1 MSSEVPIIDWHRL
14 ARDAGGFSPHVFE
27 FVRDGLQH
35 TSEGIHKGETPDEEA
50 IRHVSGQELCQG
62 LRDLAIRRYGPLA
75 RTVLDHWNVRSTG
88 DFGKVV
94 FALIDV
100 GVLRKTDEDAPEDF
114 ADVYDF
120 DEAFS
125 EGELI

>member
-1 MSSEVPIIDWHRL
+1 MSTEVPIIDWHKL
-14 ARDAGGFSPHVFE
+14 AKDAGGFSPHVFE

-35 TSEGIHKGETPDEEA
+35 ASEDAHRGEDLGEDES
-50 IRHVSGQELCQG
+50 RHVSGQELCQG

-75 RTVLDHWNVRSTG
+75 RTVLEQWNVHSTA

-94 FALIDV
+94 FTLIDV
-100 GVLRKTDEDAPEDF
+100 GVLRKTEDDAFEDF
-114 ADVYDF
+114 VDVYAF
-120 DEAFS
+120 DEAFA